1 MKVPN
6 IKKSKVK
13 KEVLMPP
20 FCGGDFLYEQNE
32 YSKNKKGCHKDSLAG
47 LGGSPHINH
56 SAHIIFPY

>member
-20 FCGGDFLYEQNE
+20 FCGGDFYM
-32 YSKNKKGCHKDSLAG
+32 NKMNIQKIKKAATRTASLDWVV
-47 LGGSPHINH
+47 HRI
-56 SAHIIFPY
+56 